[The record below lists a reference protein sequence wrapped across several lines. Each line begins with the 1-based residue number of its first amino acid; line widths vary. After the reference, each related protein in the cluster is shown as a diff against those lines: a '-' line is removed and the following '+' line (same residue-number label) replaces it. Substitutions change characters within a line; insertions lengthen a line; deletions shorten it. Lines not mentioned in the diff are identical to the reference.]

1 MADIDFF
8 GFTGEN
14 TVGDVREYFKKHP
27 DDLKQC
33 ANQLTDTNVYYRRI
47 YCLLFTIMLDKERNE
62 LFKKYTK
69 ECVSKSFYEG
79 IPQNI
84 QQELKDNILQT
95 DLEETLLSDL
105 QTSVFKENA
114 NKGSETS
121 YVYFTRALSYNQKI
135 GASKESVR
143 FAKNIIPLRK
153 SNKRLHNIKSEI
165 EKIEKPRRQF
175 VFTGAPGTG
184 KTYGVTEFA
193 KAYITA
199 NGGDTEKRDTEKQ
212 YKFVQFHPSFDYTDF
227 VEGLKP
233 AVIGHKKDGEP
244 VTSFVRMDGV
254 FKKFCRKAAADKNNL
269 YFFIIDE
276 INRADLSRVFGELM
290 YCLEESYRGKRY
302 RIDTQYQNLPT
313 YEYVEANGKK
323 IAKETEDDV
332 FAEGF
337 YIPENV
343 VIIGTMNDIDRSVET
358 FDFALRRRFRWINIT
373 AKESMKILEERLD
386 GIYKHD
392 DKNNE
397 LKKRIEALNEKIGN
411 DPKLGEAFQLG
422 QSYFTKIDKY
432 MNDSNKDN
440 PLEDYFADE
449 LKPILEEY
457 VRGWKKTDAETFV
470 NDCQTAFAPQPPTS
484 NKGSN

>member
-1 MADIDFF
+1 MADATNNIDFF

-14 TVGDVREYFKKHP
+14 TVGDVREYFKQCP
-27 DDLKQC
+27 DDIKVVQDSIK
-33 ANQLTDTNVYYRRI
+33 NEEDWYYTAI
-47 YCLLFTIMLDKERNE
+47 AEAVFYFALDNYSKTRNE
-62 LFKKYTK
+62 LNEDIDFSNSNKDKIVSKNPYIKDLFGVNALNTAKKYKNPTSNRTDDDKFQKDIDATLTK
-69 ECVSKSFYEG
+69 WFCKSRIDKQY
-79 IPQNI
+79 Q
-84 QQELKDNILQT
+84 
-95 DLEETLLSDL
+95 S
-105 QTSVFKENA
+105 
-114 NKGSETS
+114 
-121 YVYFTRALSYNQKI
+121 RASF
-135 GASKESVR
+135 
-143 FAKNIIPLRK
+143 FAKKCVAIRMLPIYD
-153 SNKRLHNIKSEI
+153 KRLHNIKSEI
-165 EKIEKPRRQF
+165 EKTEKPRRQF

-199 NGGDTEKRDTEKQ
+199 NGGDTEKQ
-212 YKFVQFHPSFDYTDF
+212 YEFVQFHPSFDYTDF

-233 AVIGHKKDGEP
+233 AVIGYDGDKP
-244 VTSFVRMDGV
+244 ITHFVRMDGV

-290 YCLEESYRGKRY
+290 YCLEESYRGAEN
-302 RIDTQYQNLPT
+302 RISTQYQNLPT

-397 LKKRIEALNEKIGN
+397 LKKRIEALNKKIGN

-422 QSYFTKIDKY
+422 QSYFTKITSTKEVDLK
-432 MNDSNKDN
+432 
-440 PLEDYFADE
+440 DYFVNE

-457 VRGWKKTDAETFV
+457 VRGRKDPKEFVKECGQKFTGDNDNKFDPYNYPEET
-470 NDCQTAFAPQPPTS
+470 N
-484 NKGSN
+484 